1 LAGFEEETA
10 MRIAFVLFA
19 AAGLMACSRDKSYES
34 GGTTDTTADTTVRSR
49 IPDIDVRMKT
59 DTVTVPTIG
68 TVKDTIIV
76 SKPVKTGE
84 KQVEI
89 KRPTVDV
96 KRP

>member
-1 LAGFEEETA
+1 
-10 MRIAFVLFA
+10 MRIAIALVA
-19 AAGLMACSRDKSYES
+19 AATLVACSRDKTYES
-34 GGTTDTTADTTVRSR
+34 GGTIDTTADTTTRR
-49 IPDIDVRMKT
+49 GLPDIDVRMTT

-76 SKPVKTGE
+76 TKPVKTGE
-84 KQVEI
+84 KKVEI